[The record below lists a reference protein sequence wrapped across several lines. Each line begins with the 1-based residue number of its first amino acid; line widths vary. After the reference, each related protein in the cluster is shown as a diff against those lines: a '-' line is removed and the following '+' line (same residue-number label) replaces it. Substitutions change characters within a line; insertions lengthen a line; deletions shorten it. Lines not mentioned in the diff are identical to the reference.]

1 MDELN
6 KGYKIIKNF
15 LTKEEIDLL
24 THYTRMKHRVN
35 MTEFDLGQN
44 DQGDTMFYG
53 DPATDS
59 LMLNKTKI
67 MEKETGLELL
77 PTYSFWRMYTYLADL
92 KKHKDRPS
100 CEISVTVK
108 INSCGEKWP
117 IYMGGVEIELENGD
131 GVVYKGCDIE
141 HWREQFQG
149 DWHAQTFLHYVNKN
163 GPHADFYKDKRPL
176 FGVPK
181 E

>member
-1 MDELN
+1 MDELK
-6 KGYKIIKNF
+6 KGYKVIKNF
-15 LTKEEIDLL
+15 LSTEEINLL
-24 THYTRMKHRVN
+24 TDYTRMKHRVN
-35 MTEFDLGQN
+35 TTQFDLGQS

-59 LMLNKTKI
+59 LMLNKRKL

-77 PTYSFWRMYTYLADL
+77 PTYSFWRMYSYLADL

-108 INSCGEKWP
+108 INSCGAKWP
-117 IYMGGVEIELENGD
+117 IYMGGTEIELENGD

-141 HWREQFQG
+141 HWRNEFEG

-163 GPHADFYKDKRPL
+163 GPNKEWFRDKRPL
-176 FGVPK
+176 FGITK
-181 E
+181 

>member
-1 MDELN
+1 MDELS
-6 KGYKIIKNF
+6 KGYKVIKNF
-15 LTKEEIDLL
+15 LSKEEIELL
-24 THYTRMKHRVN
+24 THYTRMRHRTN
-35 MTEFDLGQN
+35 MTEFDFVQN
-44 DQGDTMFYG
+44 DQGDTMYYG

-59 LMLNKTKI
+59 LMVSKKKL

-92 KKHKDRPS
+92 KKHTDRPA

-117 IYMGGVEIELENGD
+117 IYLGGAEVFLENGD
-131 GVVYKGCDIE
+131 GVVYKGCDIK
-141 HWREQFQG
+141 HWRNEFEG
-149 DWHAQTFLHYVNKN
+149 DWHAQTFLHYINKN
-163 GPHADFYKDKRPL
+163 GPHVEWFLDKRPW

-181 E
+181 

>member
-6 KGYKIIKNF
+6 KGYKVIKNF

-35 MTEFDLGQN
+35 FTDFEFVQS
-44 DQGDTMFYG
+44 DQGDTMYYG

-59 LMLNKTKI
+59 LMVNKHKL
-67 MEKETGLELL
+67 MEKETGLQLL
-77 PTYSFWRMYTYLADL
+77 PTYSFWRMYSYLADL
-92 KKHKDRPS
+92 KKHTDRPA

-108 INSCGEKWP
+108 INSCGVKWP
-117 IYMGGVEIELENGD
+117 IFIGGTEIDLENGD
-131 GVVYKGCDIE
+131 GVIYKGCDVE
-141 HWREQFQG
+141 HWREEFQG

-163 GPHADFYKDKRPL
+163 GPHKEWHKDKRPL
-176 FGVPK
+176 YGV
-181 E
+181 ER

>member
-1 MDELN
+1 MDELS
-6 KGYKIIKNF
+6 KGYKVIKNF
-15 LTKEEIDLL
+15 LSKEEIDLL
-24 THYTRMKHRVN
+24 THYTRMKHRTN
-35 MTEFDLGQN
+35 LDHFDVVQSG
-44 DQGDTMFYG
+44 QGDTNYYG

-59 LMLNKTKI
+59 LMLSKKKL

-117 IYMGGVEIELENGD
+117 IYMGGTEILLENGD
-131 GVVYKGCDIE
+131 GVVYKGCDVE
-141 HWREQFQG
+141 HWRNEFQG
-149 DWHAQTFLHYVNKN
+149 DWQAQTFLHYVTKN
-163 GPHADFYKDKRPL
+163 GPNRGWFLDKRPW

-181 E
+181 

>member
-1 MDELN
+1 MDALN

-15 LTKEEIDLL
+15 LNEEEVNLL

-35 MTEFDLGQN
+35 FDSFDIQQS

-59 LMLNKTKI
+59 LLICKQKL
-67 MEKETGLELL
+67 MEKETGKL
-77 PTYSFWRMYTYLADL
+77 PKPTGWRMYSYLADL

-108 INSCGEKWP
+108 INSCGVKWP
-117 IYMGGVEIELENGD
+117 IFMEGKAIDLENGD
-131 GVVYKGCDIE
+131 AVIYKGCDLA
-141 HWREQFQG
+141 HWREEFQG
-149 DWHAQTFLHYVNKN
+149 DWHSQVFLHYVNKN
-163 GPHADFYKDKRPL
+163 GPHKEWLYDKREL
-176 FGVPK
+176 LGTQK
-181 E
+181 